1 MSDFLMLCCFVFFF
15 GGGGDF
21 LSTINIKLWYI
32 KSINRH
38 VLELYK
44 TMTRISKDTLDKIY
58 NTNLKEILSN
68 IVIMNEVWPH
78 VKITAPICYPHFR
91 QKG

>member
-1 MSDFLMLCCFVFFF
+1 
-15 GGGGDF
+15 
-21 LSTINIKLWYI
+21 
-32 KSINRH
+32 
-38 VLELYK
+38 
-44 TMTRISKDTLDKIY
+44 MTRISKDILDKIY

-91 QKG
+91 QKS

>member
-1 MSDFLMLCCFVFFF
+1 MSDFLILCFVFFF
-15 GGGGDF
+15 GGGDF

-44 TMTRISKDTLDKIY
+44 TMTRIFKDTLGKIY

-68 IVIMNEVWPH
+68 IVITNEVWPH
-78 VKITAPICYPHFR
+78 VKIIVPICYSHFR
-91 QKG
+91 QKS